1 MQVCTQKMNV
11 LCSSQIQNR
20 SEVFMHTVL
29 RFHTVPF
36 YPKGYLV
43 AGGLSDAPISRVV
56 KSSA

>member
-1 MQVCTQKMNV
+1 
-11 LCSSQIQNR
+11 
-20 SEVFMHTVL
+20 MHAVL

-43 AGGLSDAPISRVV
+43 AGGLSDAPISRLV